1 MLISDPGSWINRPC
15 MSREKFHAGSVWR
28 FMLRKR
34 EFYGVICRC
43 FARFKC
49 GICVEVL
56 WVVFRSA
63 VIAAKVIYCVI
74 HRRSWQVCGWAHV
87 TRKLCAKRKNAS
99 WVFSVLGDF
108 ALDSE
113 PILCSKI
120 VDFKSSVL
128 CGDLAMGLM
137 VWLTKKLYFLNISN
151 SLFISSQ
158 NAVTSAREIYRLLPA
173 IKLWLLSLSYW
184 LFPVFHST

>member
-15 MSREKFHAGSVWR
+15 MSREKLHAGSVWR
-28 FMLRKR
+28 FMWRKR

-56 WVVFRSA
+56 WVVFRSV

-99 WVFSVLGDF
+99 WLFSLGDF
-108 ALDSE
+108 LLESLLCAQRLW
-113 PILCSKI
+113 ILNLFSA
-120 VDFKSSVL
+120 DTELWAPRF
-128 CGDLAMGLM
+128 D
-137 VWLTKKLYFLNISN
+137 WLKDYNFWTFEMLFF
-151 SLFISSQ
+151 SLQ
-158 NAVTSAREIYRLLPA
+158 NPVTSARELYRLLPA
-173 IKLWLLSLSYW
+173 IMLSFSD
-184 LFPVFHST
+184 F